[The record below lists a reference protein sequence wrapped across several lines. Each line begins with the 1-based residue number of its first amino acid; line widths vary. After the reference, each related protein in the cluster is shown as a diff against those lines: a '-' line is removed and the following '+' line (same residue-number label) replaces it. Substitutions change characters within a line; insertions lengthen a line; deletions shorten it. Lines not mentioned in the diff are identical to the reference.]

1 VATLLPYLQD
11 ERHIDLMES
20 EFDDLS
26 SSLSDSRGGTVFV
39 LVAAHKNWTG
49 DLDPAKYSDD
59 ELRGWVERIQ
69 RNRRGGMAYSTSERI
84 SFRRLTFA
92 YQGEGRRFEP
102 GVPLQT

>member
-20 EFDDLS
+20 EFDGLS

-59 ELRGWVERIQ
+59 ELRGWLNEFNETEEAEWRTQ
-69 RNRRGGMAYSTSERI
+69 LPNES
-84 SFRRLTFA
+84 
-92 YQGEGRRFEP
+92 RF
-102 GVPLQT
+102 GD